1 MNTKDLLDESLR
13 IRESY
18 AQLPFQGFWTWLT
31 GKELR
36 GRKALWQSSPL
47 ECLAWSC
54 LWLIGGIATS
64 LFILLNDYSRLWLI
78 PSVIFTAGGARYI
91 VATIIHHAVHHTLL
105 SSPLKNR
112 VISEVLSTITIV
124 QPYDVYRQFHVFE
137 HHGSDFSTTGDQD
150 LAAIYR
156 MGLTPGKSLSELKMI
171 LFLQCLNPVFHV
183 KFLFGRVKANF
194 IGAPMYRVLMSLIWF
209 TLLGLSLYVL
219 GGEVFGLAFILPM
232 VLVYQ
237 VCSVLH
243 LVTEHVWVV
252 RKAGQTVKSSHVN
265 NSLGRFC
272 GEPTPRGSSVVTLT
286 PMWLLWLARHLLW
299 HLPCRILFVQ
309 GSLSVHDWH
318 HRHGGKRNWPDSI
331 QAREMEIVKQAE
343 AGEYSYTDIWG
354 FDNALHYTLGGI
366 SQSEEA
372 IDLSNIRYR
381 LN

>member
-1 MNTKDLLDESLR
+1 MNNKDLLDESVR

-18 AQLPFQGFWTWLT
+18 SALPLQAFWTWLT

-36 GRKALWQSSPL
+36 GRQPRWSTSPV
-47 ECLAWSC
+47 ECLIWSC
-54 LWLIGGIATS
+54 IWLLGGFAAS
-64 LFILLNDYSRLWLI
+64 LLVVLEDYHPLWLI

-91 VATIIHHAVHHTLL
+91 VATIIHHAVHHTLFA
-105 SSPLKNR
+105 SPLKNR
-112 VISEVLSTITIV
+112 ILSEILSTITVV
-124 QPYDVYRQFHVFE
+124 QPYDIYRQFHVFE

-156 MGLTPGKSLSELKMI
+156 MGLTPGKTVAELKMI
-171 LFLQCLNPVFHV
+171 LFLQCINPVFHL
-183 KFLFGRVKANF
+183 KFLFGRLKSNL
-194 IGAPMYRVLMSLIWF
+194 IGPPLYRILMSVAWF
-209 TLLGLSLYVL
+209 GALTALAQTIGIEAFCLAVLLPL
-219 GGEVFGLAFILPM
+219 

-237 VCSVLH
+237 VCSILH
-243 LVTEHVWVV
+243 LVTEHVWVI
-252 RKAGQTVKSSHVN
+252 RKAGETVKSSHVN

-272 GEPTPRGSSVVTLT
+272 GEATPCGSSWVTLT
-286 PMWLLWLARHLLW
+286 PMWVLWTVRHLFW

-309 GSLSVHDWH
+309 GSLAVHDWH

-331 QAREMEIVKQAE
+331 QAREEEIIKHAN

-354 FDNALHYTLGGI
+354 FANALEYTLSGI
-366 SQSEEA
+366 SNSEEI